1 MAFLN
6 QVVMSLDNSFK
17 VNNATGRV
25 KLEMV
30 KGKSYRVL
38 TSILHGRDFPAG
50 FPDQSWSRSRR
61 DSGPETGIGTKAPYL
76 AIFWSFLSKN

>member
-30 KGKSYRVL
+30 KGKSCRVL
-38 TSILHGRDFPAG
+38 TDNHNGLQQQKQLQLDNG
-50 FPDQSWSRSRR
+50 
-61 DSGPETGIGTKAPYL
+61 
-76 AIFWSFLSKN
+76 